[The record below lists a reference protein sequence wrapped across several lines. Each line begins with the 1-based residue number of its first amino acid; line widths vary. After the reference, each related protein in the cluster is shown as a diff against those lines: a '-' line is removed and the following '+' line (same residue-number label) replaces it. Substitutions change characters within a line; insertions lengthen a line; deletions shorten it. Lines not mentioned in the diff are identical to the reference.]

1 MDTKFPHVSGMRD
14 ILSSDHEYFTF
25 IKKVVRYHAR
35 RSGLRRISLPALMDF
50 ELLKTALGE
59 ASDMVA
65 HQLFK
70 IVNEEGV
77 FALRP
82 EYASSMA
89 RAYIE
94 HGLHEKPQPVEYY
107 YIDQNWRHMTPENEA
122 RGALA
127 EMHAFGFEILGEED
141 PALDAQLIEMGAKI
155 FRDLGLDVEIRIN
168 NVGTKAAQD
177 KYVEDLRNFFAGK
190 ERNLSPE
197 DVAKLEINP
206 LHVLSSSHED
216 TQILVQIAPSIA
228 SSLDKESKEHFKKVT
243 EYLEGLNISYNIQE
257 KLFGGLDY
265 YRRVYFEFV
274 LKNEDEEI
282 VLARGGRYDDLVAQ
296 LGGPKTPAL
305 TFSADMDA
313 IAAAMQRVRLCVPSK
328 DKISV
333 FVVQLGDSAKKMALK
348 LVSDLRSRGIRC
360 MGALGKA
367 SIRSQLESA
376 SKFDVDYALV
386 LGQMEVVEKKIIIRD
401 MKKGTQETMSFDGIL
416 DHMTDLL
423 DPAQLDTKDFR
434 AMIEE
439 ASDNDE
445 G

>member
-35 RSGLRRISLPALMDF
+35 RSGLRRISLPAVVDF
-50 ELLKTALGE
+50 DLLKQALGE
-59 ASDMVA
+59 ASDMVSS
-65 HQLFK
+65 QLFK
-70 IVNEEGV
+70 IANEEGV

-89 RAYIE
+89 RAYVE
-94 HGLHEKPQPVEYY
+94 HNLQEKPQPVEYY
-107 YIDQNWRHMTPENEA
+107 YIDQNWRHMAPDHEVTDN
-122 RGALA
+122 LA
-127 EMHAFGFEILGEED
+127 EMHTFGFEILGEED
-141 PALDAQLIEMGAKI
+141 PALDAQLIEMCAKI
-155 FRDLGLDVEIRIN
+155 FNDLGLKVRLRIN
-168 NVGTKAAQD
+168 NIGTKNAQD
-177 KYVEDLRNFFAGK
+177 KYAEDLRNFFAGK

-197 DVAKLEINP
+197 DVFKLELNP
-206 LHVLSSSHED
+206 LHVLASTHED
-216 TQILVQIAPSIA
+216 TQILVQIAPSIT
-228 SSLDKESKEHFKKVT
+228 SSLDKDSKEHFTKVT
-243 EYLEGLNISYNIQE
+243 EYLEVLGIPVDVQE

-274 LKNEDEEI
+274 LEQDGREI
-282 VLARGGRYDDLVAQ
+282 ILGRGGRYDDLVAD

-305 TFSADMDA
+305 TFSADMDV
-313 IAAAMQRVRLCVPSK
+313 ISDAMQRVRLSVPSK
-328 DKISV
+328 DKVSI

-348 LVSDLRSRGIRC
+348 LVSDLRSRGIRS

-386 LGQMEVVEKKIIIRD
+386 LGQMEVVEKKIILRD
-401 MKKGTQETMSFDGIL
+401 MKKGTQETFPYEGIIE
-416 DHMTDLL
+416 HMVELL

-439 ASDNDE
+439 ASDSDE

>member
-1 MDTKFPHVSGMRD
+1 MRD

-35 RSGLRRISLPALMDF
+35 RNGMRRISLPALLDF
-50 ELLKTALGE
+50 DLLKTALGE

-65 HQLFK
+65 VQLFK
-70 IVNEEGV
+70 IVNEEGI

-94 HGLHEKPQPVEYY
+94 HNLYEKPQPVEFY
-107 YIDQNWRHMTPENEA
+107 YIDQNWHRTPPQHEKGE
-122 RGALA
+122 LS
-127 EMHAFGFEILGEED
+127 EVHTFGFEILGEED
-141 PALDAQLIEMGAKI
+141 PALDAQLIEMCAKI
-155 FRDLGLDVEIRIN
+155 FKDLGLEVKLRIN
-168 NVGTKAAQD
+168 NVGTKHAQD
-177 KYVEDLRNFFAGK
+177 KYAEDLRNFFAGK

-197 DVAKLEINP
+197 DVFKLEINP
-206 LHVLSSSHED
+206 LHLLSSVHED

-228 SSLDKESKEHFKKVT
+228 SSLDKDSKEHFKKVT
-243 EYLEGLNISYNIQE
+243 EYLECLDITYEVND

-274 LKNEDEEI
+274 LEYEGEEV
-282 VLARGGRYDDLVAQ
+282 VLGRGGRYDDLVEQ

-313 IAAAMQRVRLCVPSK
+313 LATAMQRVHLSVPSK
-328 DKISV
+328 DKVSV
-333 FVVQLGDSAKKMALK
+333 FVVQLGDSAKQRALK
-348 LVSDLRSRGIRC
+348 LVSDLRSKGIRT

-386 LGQMEVVEKKIIIRD
+386 LGQMEVVEKKIILRD
-401 MKKGTQETMSFDGIL
+401 MKKGTQETFPFEGII
-416 DHMTDLL
+416 DHMVELL

-439 ASDNDE
+439 ASDE
-445 G
+445 A